1 MSAVTFS
8 AVDRRFLQLMGPAL
22 LLVGV
27 GALLHGSGASM
38 QWMRW
43 AHRQDWVGAEIW
55 LLLTFW
61 GDLSPLLLLGVWLSR
76 QDLARQSLLLKLLV
90 VGTVLAQWPK
100 LLLNLPRPQSVLE
113 PGVLQVLGHP
123 PGVLHSMP
131 SGHALA
137 VASVLAWVCWVCWV
151 QGRPAV
157 SWGRISLAAG
167 VVLWVGW
174 SRVAVGAHWPADVL
188 VGWGL
193 GLCSLVLAL
202 WWDRR
207 QSWQRGL
214 STRTG
219 RWLWMALPLLPVADL
234 AIKNVDG
241 EVAGALAR
249 LLAMLVLAGWIG
261 QAARAVAVGQRRS

>member
-1 MSAVTFS
+1 MYALPLS
-8 AVDRRFLQLMGPAL
+8 AVDRRFLQLMGSAL

-27 GALLHGSGASM
+27 GALLHGSGVSM

-43 AHRQDWVGAEIW
+43 AHRQDWVGSEVW
-55 LLLTFW
+55 LLLTFF
-61 GDLSPLLLLGVWLSR
+61 GDLSPLLMLGVWLAR
-76 QDLARQSLLLKLLV
+76 KDLARQSLLLKLLV
-90 VGTVLAQWPK
+90 IGTVLAQCPK

-113 PGVLQVLGHP
+113 PGVLQILGHP
-123 PGVLHSMP
+123 PAALHSMP

-137 VASVLAWVCWVCWV
+137 IASVLAWVCWVCWV
-151 QGRPAV
+151 PSRPAV

-193 GLCSLVLAL
+193 GLCSLVFAL
-202 WWDRR
+202 WWERR
-207 QSWQRGL
+207 RPWVRGL
-214 STRTG
+214 STGAG
-219 RWLWMALPLLPVADL
+219 RRIWMLLPLLPATDL

-241 EVAGALAR
+241 EVAGTLAR
-249 LLAMLVLAGWIG
+249 LLAVLVLVVCIGRMAG
-261 QAARAVAVGQRRS
+261 AAASGYRR